1 MARTQIK
8 VETLS
13 NGYSL
18 TINKRK
24 FLYFDEEKLAAGFF
38 YHILNKNTDEVDID
52 FAVNLMEAAATW
64 PTIEESVA
72 ANAKLMADKQNAERS
87 ERKVRKQM
95 ADLESK
101 YKTMKQN
108 YDTLRIKYARE
119 NTREENFK
127 AALKK
132 NRKP

>member
-1 MARTQIK
+1 
-8 VETLS
+8 
-13 NGYSL
+13 
-18 TINKRK
+18 
-24 FLYFDEEKLAAGFF
+24 
-38 YHILNKNTDEVDID
+38 
-52 FAVNLMEAAATW
+52 MEAAATW

-101 YKTMKQN
+101 YQTVKQN

-127 AALKK
+127 AVLKK

>member
-1 MARTQIK
+1 MSRTQIK

-24 FLYFDEEKLAAGFF
+24 FLYFDEEKLAAGIF
-38 YHILNKNTDEVDID
+38 YHILNKNTDEVGID

-64 PTIEESVA
+64 PTIKDSVA
-72 ANAKLMADKQNAERS
+72 ANAKLMTDKQNAERS
-87 ERKVRKQM
+87 ERKARKQM

-101 YKTMKQN
+101 YQTMKQN
-108 YDTLRIKYARE
+108 YDKLRIKYASE